1 MIAIT
6 FQLVLLLYH
15 QLTTGIDLY
24 PFNGV
29 RSTKLAERRTEQA
42 VNGVLMGLPVIGF
55 VFRID
60 GLIYYAVAYY
70 FILLAVEVAT
80 WWMPYLFGA
89 SDRWLEVYLRVHSS
103 TLGIL
108 PGRDQRTAPN
118 LEHLILMG
126 AYRYDGMLHVGAFQ
140 DLTLGRISTSLDPHC
155 DRSHIIFWYS
165 YAADE
170 KCQTTSHSLTSRAN
184 GEIQHASRG
193 ARVLPALAMAH
204 HSTLGTSMIRL
215 AHPSDAA
222 AICEIYNHY
231 VLHTPITFEEEAVSE
246 SEMASRI
253 SEITAVFP
261 WLIWEGDEGV
271 VGYAYASKWK
281 VRGAY
286 RYSAESTV
294 YLRQDQVGRG
304 IGRKLYEELIGRL
317 GKAGIHCVIGGVAL
331 PNVASQRLHETLGFK
346 KVAHFEQVGR
356 KFGKWID
363 VGYWELILGSD
374 A

>member
-118 LEHLILMG
+118 LEHLILM
-126 AYRYDGMLHVGAFQ
+126 ALTATTACFTLARFRILHSEGY
-140 DLTLGRISTSLDPHC
+140 P
-155 DRSHIIFWYS
+155 
-165 YAADE
+165 
-170 KCQTTSHSLTSRAN
+170 
-184 GEIQHASRG
+184 
-193 ARVLPALAMAH
+193 
-204 HSTLGTSMIRL
+204 RL
-215 AHPSDAA
+215 W
-222 AICEIYNHY
+222 I
-231 VLHTPITFEEEAVSE
+231 PI
-246 SEMASRI
+246 
-253 SEITAVFP
+253 
-261 WLIWEGDEGV
+261 
-271 VGYAYASKWK
+271 
-281 VRGAY
+281 
-286 RYSAESTV
+286 
-294 YLRQDQVGRG
+294 
-304 IGRKLYEELIGRL
+304 
-317 GKAGIHCVIGGVAL
+317 VIGVISFFGTAMQQMKNAK
-331 PNVASQRLHETLGFK
+331 PRLT
-346 KVAHFEQVGR
+346 A
-356 KFGKWID
+356 
-363 VGYWELILGSD
+363 
-374 A
+374 